1 MKSRSVGRLMA
12 GAFLLWMSVYTYP
25 SFLPAYASSTLGAAP
40 VMVGMISG
48 SYGFTQMLLRLPLGV
63 FSDVLRRRKPF
74 LIGGMAAS
82 LLSAV
87 GLALTKTPAGAILF
101 RGLAGVA
108 VSTWVAH
115 TALYSQLFHPEDTHD
130 AMGRLSAVQYG
141 SQVAAMLLGGL
152 LAQHIAPW
160 SAFALGAVVA
170 AAGLIVVSG
179 IPEQPIAK
187 SASPKDLL
195 LVVKDRSLLLSTLL
209 ATVYQ
214 FAAWGTILGFT
225 VNWASDVVGLGATA
239 LGFLSATFQLANTV
253 LSRFSGPVTRRFG
266 QTRTLAAG
274 FLACAVASALY
285 AFCFSPVPL
294 FGAQALFGVG
304 VGLLL
309 PVTLTGSIR
318 NISPEKRGAAMGF
331 YQSVYGAGM
340 FLGPVLA
347 GSIVK
352 ATGYR
357 ANFFAMSGI
366 LALGALLSALLW
378 RATSNR
384 SLKEDPNGPAPRS
397 EV

>member
-1 MKSRSVGRLMA
+1 MA

-25 SFLPAYASSTLGAAP
+25 SFLPAYAADALGAAP

-82 LLSAV
+82 LLSAA
-87 GLALTKTPAGAILF
+87 GLALTRTPEGAILF

-115 TALYSQLFHPEDTHD
+115 TALYSQWFAPEDTHE

-152 LAQHIAPW
+152 LAQHVAPW
-160 SAFALGAVVA
+160 AAFALGAAVA
-170 AAGLIVVSG
+170 AAGLAVVSG
-179 IPEQPIAK
+179 VPEPPIAGR
-187 SASPKDLL
+187 ASPRDLL
-195 LVVKDRSLLLSTLL
+195 MVVKDRSLLLSTLL

-225 VNWASDVVGLGATA
+225 VNWASDMVGLGATA
-239 LGFLSATFQLANTV
+239 LGFLSATFQLANTL
-253 LSRFSGPVTRRFG
+253 LSRFSGTVTRRLG
-266 QTRTLAAG
+266 EKRTLAAG
-274 FLACAVASALY
+274 FCACAAASALY
-285 AFCFSPVPL
+285 AFCYHPAPL

-309 PVTLTGSIR
+309 PVTLAGSIR

-340 FLGPVLA
+340 FLGPVVA
-347 GSIVK
+347 GAIVK
-352 ATGYR
+352 AAGYR
-357 ANFFAMSGI
+357 ANFFAMALI
-366 LALGALLSALLW
+366 LVLGALFSALW
-378 RATSNR
+378 RATPR
-384 SLKEDPNGPAPRS
+384 SLKAGPSDPAR
-397 EV
+397 